1 MKDEK
6 ALFMRQAIAAA
17 MEKSHRE
24 IPHYYLET
32 EIPLDAAL
40 SWLARENARR
50 APPDRLL
57 PVVLF
62 LKAVALA
69 AVKFPEMN
77 GLYVDGGFRPAE
89 AVHTGVVI
97 ALRGGGLLAPALH
110 DVQAKPLSDLAR
122 GLTDLVTRVRSGRLR
137 GSELTDPT
145 ITVTSLG
152 DEGCDRVFGI
162 IYPPQVALVGFGTIR
177 EAAVSE
183 KGQVVS
189 RRIVSASLA
198 ADHRVSDGLKGA
210 AFLNAIAKALQFPQD
225 LEAGR

>member
-32 EIPLDAAL
+32 DIGVDEAL
-40 SWLARENARR
+40 VWLAEENARR

-77 GLYVDGGFRPAE
+77 GLYVDGAFHPAE

-110 DVQAKPLSDLAR
+110 GVQAKPLSDLAR
-122 GLTDLVTRVRSGRLR
+122 ELTDLVTRVRSGRLR
-137 GSELTDPT
+137 GSELTDAT

-152 DEGCDRVFGI
+152 DEGPDRVFGI
-162 IYPPQVALVGFGTIR
+162 IYPPQVALVGFGKIR

-183 KGQVVS
+183 NGHVVS
-189 RRIVSASLA
+189 RRVVSVSLA

-210 AFLNAIAKALQFPQD
+210 AFLNAIGKHLRAPHT
-225 LEAGR
+225 LEAVP

>member
-1 MKDEK
+1 MTDDKS
-6 ALFMRQAIAAA
+6 LNMRRAIAAA

-32 EIPLDAAL
+32 TVPMDAAL
-40 SWLARENARR
+40 NWLAEENARR

-62 LKAVALA
+62 LKAFAFA
-69 AVKFPEMN
+69 AKSFPEMN
-77 GLYVDGGFRPAE
+77 GRYVDGAFRPAE
-89 AVHTGVVI
+89 SVHTGVVV

-110 DVQAKPLSDLAR
+110 DVQEKSLSEIAR
-122 GLTDLVTRVRSGRLR
+122 ALTDLVTRVRSGRLR

-152 DEGCDRVFGI
+152 DEGCDRVFGL
-162 IYPPQVALVGFGTIR
+162 IYPPQVALVGFGRIR
-177 EAAVSE
+177 EVPHR
-183 KGQVVS
+183 VVS
-189 RRIVSASLA
+189 ATLA

-210 AFLNAIAKALQFPQD
+210 AFLNAMAKLLQSPQT
-225 LEAGR
+225 LETGR